1 MSQISAKTSEE
12 RPWIS
17 PNSRVKH
24 GQLPRTRRIISSN
37 VQPKETCMTTTKR
50 MIPSA
55 EGQFDAWA
63 RNFVHII
70 KESPDTYRVDSAE
83 VKEFSRL
90 LTAWDGH
97 YAAAIAARD
106 NARAATTVKDE
117 SRHVLEETIRNAV
130 RRIQADNR
138 ISNHA
143 RAEAGLP
150 IHKTRRT
157 PVAIPKTSPI
167 AQVIAS
173 DRLEHSIMF
182 SDASTP
188 TRKARPT
195 GCTGAEIYIAIT
207 DHVPQDP
214 SEFHFTALAT
224 RTPHVLTFKGEDG
237 GKLAHYL
244 LRWINTKGKTGPWGQ
259 VASATIPAV

>member
-1 MSQISAKTSEE
+1 MS
-12 RPWIS
+12 
-17 PNSRVKH
+17 
-24 GQLPRTRRIISSN
+24 
-37 VQPKETCMTTTKR
+37 TTKR

-63 RNFVHII
+63 RNFVHVI
-70 KESPDTYRVDSAE
+70 KEHPETYRMDSDE
-83 VKEFSRL
+83 IKEFSRML
-90 LTAWDGH
+90 NAWDGH
-97 YAAAIAARD
+97 YAAAIEARD
-106 NARAATTVKDE
+106 AARAATAVKDE
-117 SRHVLEETIRNAV
+117 SRHTLEERIRQAAK
-130 RRIQADNR
+130 RIQADVR

-157 PVAIPKTSPI
+157 PVAVPKTSPI
-167 AQVIAS
+167 AQVITS

-188 TRKARPT
+188 TRKARPN
-195 GCTGAEIYIAIT
+195 GCTGAEIYVAIA

-214 SEFHFTALAT
+214 SEFRFAALAT
-224 RTPHVLTFKGEDG
+224 RTPHVLKYKGEDG

-244 LRWINTKGKTGPWGQ
+244 LRWVNTKGETGPWSQ

>member
-1 MSQISAKTSEE
+1 
-12 RPWIS
+12 
-17 PNSRVKH
+17 
-24 GQLPRTRRIISSN
+24 
-37 VQPKETCMTTTKR
+37 

-55 EGQFDAWA
+55 EGQFDAWV

-90 LTAWDGH
+90 LSAWDGH

-106 NARAATTVKDE
+106 NARAATAVKDE
-117 SRHVLEETIRNAV
+117 SRQVLEELIRSAAK
-130 RRIQADNR
+130 RIQADSR
-138 ISNHA
+138 VSNHA

-150 IHKTRRT
+150 IHKTKRT
-157 PVAIPKTSPI
+157 PVAIPKATPI

-188 TRKARPT
+188 TRKARAT
-195 GCTGAEIYIAIT
+195 GCTGAEIYIAIA

-214 SEFHFTALAT
+214 SEFRFAALVT
-224 RTPHVLTFKGEDG
+224 RTPHVLKFKGEDG

-244 LRWINTKGKTGPWGQ
+244 LRWVNTKGQTGPWSQ
-259 VASATIPAV
+259 VATATIPAV